1 MPERGPTSPDA
12 AALAQQ
18 AAALYDEGLSI
29 RRIAAELGLSPSRTR
44 RLLRGAGVA
53 LSPRGRG
60 RPRPTTR
67 VPIPPEVVEQLAT
80 LYLERRLTRAEVADH
95 FGVSENRVRVWL
107 HRLGIR
113 TRTRG
118 RANREDRERLATE
131 LLEELYLRRGYTA
144 DQVAEATGV
153 SRREVLDSLHDAG
166 LPVRV
171 PVPDG
176 EQQHVLL
183 EELYGDATVV
193 ATLRAHRVPLV
204 PRPGLL
210 HERFPVP
217 VPISDLL
224 LKDLYEGCG
233 LSTVQMEL
241 VTGQPSATLRE
252 ALKRVGI
259 PLRGAGGLSP
269 FSRRCRGLPPEPGP
283 DRR

>member
-12 AALAQQ
+12 DALAQR
-18 AAALYDEGLSI
+18 AATLYDEGLSV

-44 RLLRGAGVA
+44 RLLHGAGIA
-53 LSPRGRG
+53 MSPRGRG
-60 RPRPTTR
+60 RARPTTR

-80 LYLERRLTRAEVADH
+80 LYLERRLTRAEVARH
-95 FGVSENRVRVWL
+95 FGVSENRVRLWL
-107 HRLGIR
+107 HHLGIR

-131 LLEELYLRRGYTA
+131 LLEELYVRRGYSA

-171 PVPDG
+171 PAPDG
-176 EQQHVLL
+176 EQHVLL

-193 ATLRAHRVPLV
+193 ATLRSHRVPLA
-204 PRPGLL
+204 PQPGLL

-217 VPISDLL
+217 AAVSDLL
-224 LKDLYEGCG
+224 LKDLYVSCG

-241 VTGQPSATLRE
+241 VTGQPAATLRE

-269 FSRRCRGLPPEPGP
+269 FSRRCRGLPPDSGP

>member
-1 MPERGPTSPDA
+1 MPERGPISPPA
-12 AALAQQ
+12 AELAQQ
-18 AAALYDEGLSI
+18 AAALYDDGLSV
-29 RRIAAELGLSPSRTR
+29 RRIAAQLSLSPSRTR
-44 RLLRGAGVA
+44 RLLQAAGVA
-53 LSPRGRG
+53 MAPRGQG
-60 RPRPTTR
+60 RARPTTR
-67 VPIPPEVVEQLAT
+67 VPIPAEVVEQLAT
-80 LYLERRLTRAEVADH
+80 LYLERRLTRAEVAEH
-95 FGVSENRVRVWL
+95 FGVSENRVRLWL
-107 HRLGIR
+107 RHLGIR

-118 RANREDRERLATE
+118 AANREDRARLATE
-131 LLEELYLRRGYTA
+131 LLEELYVRRGHTA
-144 DQVAEATGV
+144 DQVAEATGA
-153 SRREVLDSLHDAG
+153 SRREVLDSLRDAG

-193 ATLRAHRVPLV
+193 AILTAHRIPLV
-204 PRPGLL
+204 PRPGPL

-217 VPISDLL
+217 AAVSDLL

-241 VTGQPSATLRE
+241 VTGQPAATLRE

-259 PLRGAGGLSP
+259 PLRRAGGLSP